1 MCRGK
6 GPRTGHHEVS
16 AMKNVADC
24 AASIAGFGPLA
35 FLSIQHTPPGT
46 VPEAF
51 TNEERARAFRD
62 AQPVVT
68 ANTYHWAFQHGEA
81 HVLEG

>member
-1 MCRGK
+1 
-6 GPRTGHHEVS
+6 
-16 AMKNVADC
+16 MKSVADFS
-24 AASIAGFGPLA
+24 ASTAGLGPLA

-51 TNEERARAFRD
+51 TNEERARAFRN

-68 ANTYHWAFQHGEA
+68 ANTWHWRFQEA
-81 HVLEG
+81 AHAIEG

>member
-1 MCRGK
+1 
-6 GPRTGHHEVS
+6 
-16 AMKNVADC
+16 MKNVADF

-51 TNEERARAFRD
+51 TNEERARAFRNV
-62 AQPVVT
+62 QPVAT
-68 ANTYHWAFQHGEA
+68 ANTYDWAFRRDGA

>member
-1 MCRGK
+1 
-6 GPRTGHHEVS
+6 
-16 AMKNVADC
+16 MKNVAGI

-35 FLSIQHTPPGT
+35 FLSIQHTPPGV
-46 VPEAF
+46 VPDAF

-68 ANTYHWAFQHGEA
+68 ANTWQWRFRDLASDTA
-81 HVLEG
+81 EG

>member
-1 MCRGK
+1 
-6 GPRTGHHEVS
+6 
-16 AMKNVADC
+16 MKNVADF

-35 FLSIQHTPPGT
+35 FLSIQHSPPGV

-51 TNEERARAFRD
+51 TNEERARAFRN

-68 ANTYHWAFQHGEA
+68 ANTYHWAFQHDAAQALG
-81 HVLEG
+81 G